1 MKKSSKRR
9 SKSLSLKIQHLQL
22 ELEEREEVLRQY
34 EVEFFQALS
43 TLEVDDIVAKETPKG
58 PTVVVAGA
66 PEGAAEV
73 ILDAPPPVEGPEEMK
88 QLWRSIAVLTHP
100 DKTRGDEE
108 KAEFYKRANEA
119 WRGGNYS
126 ELYKIALAL
135 DIEVPES
142 EVTYV
147 TLEEITTELEK
158 KISEREKSVLWE
170 WGRAQGATKQG
181 ILDAYLNSKGKKRKA

>member
-43 TLEVDDIVAKETPKG
+43 TLEVDDIVAKETSKG
-58 PTVVVAGA
+58 PTVVVTGV
-66 PEGAAEV
+66 PESAAEV

-108 KAEFYKRANEA
+108 KADFYKRANEA
-119 WRGGNYS
+119 WRGGNYG

-147 TLEEITTELEK
+147 TLEEITTDLEK

-170 WGRAQGATKQG
+170 WGRAQGATKQR

>member
-1 MKKSSKRR
+1 
-9 SKSLSLKIQHLQL
+9 LKIQHLQL

-34 EVEFFQALS
+34 EVEFFQVLS

-66 PEGAAEV
+66 PESAAEV

-108 KAEFYKRANEA
+108 KADFYKRANEA
-119 WRGGNYS
+119 WRGGNYG

-147 TLEEITTELEK
+147 TLEEITTDLEK

-170 WGRAQGATKQG
+170 WGRAQGATKQR